1 MIFDK
6 TLLLSN
12 KQALTVTAASTNVID
27 LLATGK
33 AYRHAKVLPRNLG
46 IGDCVPFLIQ
56 VTQDFAAAGAATL
69 NVILETDDNEAFA
82 SASTVWDSGA
92 IPLADL
98 KAGQNLGLV
107 NYLPKGRN
115 GRGLVERYFRLRYVV
130 TTGPFTAGAIMA
142 GVVASVQTNPL
153 TV

>member
-1 MIFDK
+1 MIFDR

-12 KQALTVTAASTNVID
+12 KQAITVTGPSTNVID

-33 AYRHAKVLPRNLG
+33 AYGNNAALKRNLG
-46 IGDCVPFLIQ
+46 IGPMVPFLIQ

-69 NVILETDDNEAFA
+69 TLELQTDDNEAFA
-82 SASTVWDSGA
+82 SPAAVWNSGA
-92 IPLADL
+92 IPIADL
-98 KAGQNLGLV
+98 KAGENLGLV

-115 GRGLVERYFRLRYVV
+115 GRGIVERYFRLVYTVA
-130 TTGPFTAGAIMA
+130 TGPFTAGAIMA
-142 GVVASVQTNPL
+142 GVVAEVQTNPL